1 MRSRR
6 LKLRYAALAATDTFL
21 ASQNTTTA
29 RRLRYVTKPLLM
41 PVLASSLV
49 VSTPGRHDVL
59 RQGTLAAQAFSWGGD
74 LALMRPGTR
83 GFLTGVGSFFAAH
96 ACYVAAFASARQ
108 RDEVRTTGLKAAGT
122 AWAAAA
128 PIMAIAAGRKDP
140 GLRAPIAAYAG
151 ILATMFATSTILDQ
165 ELPTRS
171 RRGLV
176 AGTSLFMLSDSL
188 LGVREFL
195 TDEHH
200 AKLDAAV
207 MATYAGAQY
216 LISDAVASAR

>member
-6 LKLRYAALAATDTFL
+6 LKLGYSALAATDTLL
-21 ASQNTTTA
+21 AGRDTTTA

-41 PVLASSLV
+41 PVLATSLV
-49 VSTPGRHDVL
+49 ASTRGRNDAL
-59 RQGTLAAQAFSWGGD
+59 RQATLTAQAFSWGGD

-83 GFLTGVGSFFAAH
+83 AFLTGVGSFFGAH
-96 ACYVAAFASARQ
+96 VSYVAAFASAREH
-108 RDEVRTTGLKAAGT
+108 DDVNTTGLKAAGT
-122 AWAAAA
+122 AWVAAA
-128 PIMAIAAGRKDP
+128 PVMAIAAGRKDP
-140 GLRAPIAAYAG
+140 NLRVPIAAYAA
-151 ILATMFATSTILDQ
+151 ILATMFATSTVLDRQ
-165 ELPTRS
+165 LPTRS

-188 LGVREFL
+188 LGAREFL
-195 TDEHH
+195 TKEHH
-200 AKLDAAV
+200 GTLDTAV